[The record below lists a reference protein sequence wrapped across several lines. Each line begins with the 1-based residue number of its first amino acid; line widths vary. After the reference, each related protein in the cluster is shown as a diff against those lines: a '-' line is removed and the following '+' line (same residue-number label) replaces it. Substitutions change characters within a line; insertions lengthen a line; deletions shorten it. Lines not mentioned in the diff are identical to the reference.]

1 MVEKRIY
8 THIRVLVQSFFFFI
22 FIQRGHLTHTRIYT
36 KNAQAHATHDLRTTI
51 FVSGITKWR
60 NRSLKVAMISSSQ
73 PPVLR
78 TISANHPSLS
88 EWPKE

>member
-8 THIRVLVQSFFFFI
+8 THIRVLVQSCF
-22 FIQRGHLTHTRIYT
+22 HLYTMWPSNTHAHIHQ
-36 KNAQAHATHDLRTTI
+36 NAQAHATHDLRTTI

-60 NRSLKVAMISSSQ
+60 NYNLKVAMIPSSQ